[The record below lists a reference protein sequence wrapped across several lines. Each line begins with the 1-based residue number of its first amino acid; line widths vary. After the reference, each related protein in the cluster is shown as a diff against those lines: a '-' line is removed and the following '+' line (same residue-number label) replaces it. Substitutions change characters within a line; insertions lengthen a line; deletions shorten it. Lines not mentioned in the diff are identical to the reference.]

1 MSDTILDRVVKLL
14 NLAAGTTGP
23 EAEVAAMRAAE
34 LMAKHQLDEAEVAAR
49 QGRTVPLEPIVVGRI
64 DDKEGAPPRK
74 AYNGWKGTLAN
85 VIANNFNGKCW
96 RKSVYPE
103 GHHLMMVGTQ
113 SAIDTARYLNM
124 ALARQL
130 DSLVR
135 KYLKETGGKGPQGNA
150 YLNGAVLR
158 ISMRLAEGRTTVMNT
173 GSSAALMIVNRD
185 KERANEEMAVIL
197 GPRGGKAIKHGR
209 VRDHNAMTDGMDAAD
224 SLDLGGNYDRLSK
237 APDQLKG

>member
-85 VIANNFNGKCW
+85 VISDNFNGKCW
-96 RKSVYPE
+96 RKSVLD
-103 GHHLMMVGTQ
+103 GHYLMMVGTQ
-113 SAIDTARYLNM
+113 SAIDTARYLTM
-124 ALARQL
+124 ALTRQL
-130 DSLVR
+130 ESLVR

-158 ISMRLAEGRTTVMNT
+158 ISMRLAEGRATVMNT

-197 GPRGGKAIKHGR
+197 GPTRGKPIKHGR
-209 VRDHNAMTDGMDAAD
+209 VRDRNAMTDGMEAAD
-224 SLDLGGNYDRLSK
+224 GLDLGGNYDRITK